1 MNGTCTGAI
10 FWVPTPWGLGEGPK
24 GQISL
29 NLNYK
34 VNFKGFKTKL
44 CVSSHKWN
52 IYNISDG
59 IFIRPPGSSPGVGLG
74 VPWGVG
80 GKKFFFSEIQPDF
93 VCELLTWMAHAPAQF
108 FGSPPPPGA
117 LGRVKGSITVRFL
130 WERGDLRWRAIE
142 CVLVKI
148 FDFSI
153 SEWLL
158 MTGFTVTNFLF
169 ICLIYFEGISSHIDD
184 EYKWA
189 GVEDPKIMVTTSRDP
204 SSKLKQFAKVYTLS
218 IKLGS
223 AVAQW

>member
-1 MNGTCTGAI
+1 MCLLTHERYKTYQTGFSFGRLGHAPGVGLRGTVWGLGVKIFLFRNSTKFGVWVTYMNGTCTGAI

-80 GKKFFFSEIQPDF
+80 GKKKIFSEIQPDF

-108 FGSPPPPGA
+108 FGSPPPGA

-142 CVLVKI
+142 CVLV
-148 FDFSI
+148 
-153 SEWLL
+153 
-158 MTGFTVTNFLF
+158 
-169 ICLIYFEGISSHIDD
+169 
-184 EYKWA
+184 
-189 GVEDPKIMVTTSRDP
+189 
-204 SSKLKQFAKVYTLS
+204 
-218 IKLGS
+218 
-223 AVAQW
+223 